1 MSGTLHGS
9 TDIFQEISEW
19 GWVLL
24 WSSTLFTPRRI
35 HWFRCPLSGML
46 FILLY
51 CKCYDYHFKSYAL
64 SGIVNVL
71 ETIGQMH
78 KFSGNTIVTFS
89 LKNNNGRTVFL
100 SCIYWQPLWLSMSEI
115 YEWDYQMNPEWL
127 FFLCNILMKHKL
139 QYLVVL
145 IKGKGLGLKPK
156 DWVSVIVSRLPRDLN
171 P

>member
-1 MSGTLHGS
+1 MLSLPAMYS
-9 TDIFQEISEW
+9 VSIPFK
-19 GWVLL
+19 LL
-24 WSSTLFTPRRI
+24 NTRSYSRFYSIKFTY
-35 HWFRCPLSGML
+35 WWNVKLM
-46 FILLY
+46 
-51 CKCYDYHFKSYAL
+51 DAL
-64 SGIVNVL
+64 SYIVNVI
-71 ETIGQMH
+71 ETIGQRQ
-78 KFSGNTIVTFS
+78 KFNGCTIVTFS
-89 LKNNNGRTVFL
+89 LKNNNERTVFL

-139 QYLVVL
+139 QSLVVL

>member
-1 MSGTLHGS
+1 MDSVS
-9 TDIFQEISEW
+9 IPFK
-19 GWVLL
+19 LL
-24 WSSTLFTPRRI
+24 NTQSYSRFYSIKFTHR
-35 HWFRCPLSGML
+35 WNVKLM
-46 FILLY
+46 
-51 CKCYDYHFKSYAL
+51 DAL
-64 SGIVNVL
+64 SYIVNVI
-71 ETIGQMH
+71 EIIGHRQ
-78 KFSGNTIVTFS
+78 KFNGCTIVTFS

-139 QYLVVL
+139 QSLVVL

>member
-1 MSGTLHGS
+1 MLSLPAMDS
-9 TDIFQEISEW
+9 VSIPFK
-19 GWVLL
+19 LL
-24 WSSTLFTPRRI
+24 NTQSYSRFYSIKFTHR
-35 HWFRCPLSGML
+35 WNVKLM
-46 FILLY
+46 
-51 CKCYDYHFKSYAL
+51 DAL
-64 SGIVNVL
+64 SYIVNVI
-71 ETIGQMH
+71 EIISQRQ
-78 KFSGNTIVTFS
+78 KFNGCTIVTFS